1 MRLMVV
7 PAIFRL
13 AWREATTYRFNFAMS
28 FMVIALPFV
37 LQVFLWSAVFR
48 GREQLAGRSLSEMI
62 VYYLL
67 VLLVF
72 DFVQPTVL
80 FDVSD
85 DIKSGTLAL
94 HLIRPLPYP
103 VWSLVLR
110 LGSQTIYL
118 AIVATTVAAGV
129 LLLGFLGVVNLG
141 ELLTARLASFA
152 AVFLLAWLVG
162 AVSSLAVSFVVFFT
176 EDAAGVSKL
185 VAFLFPLLSGSLI
198 PLDLLPGWLKALSGY
213 LPFRW
218 LVYEPI
224 RVFTGQQTPG
234 AALLGLAAWGAL
246 TSAVAWLLWRSG
258 KARFTA
264 VGG

>member
-1 MRLMVV
+1 MRPMVI

-13 AWREATTYRFNFAMS
+13 AWREATSYRFNFAMS

-37 LQVFLWSAVFR
+37 LQVFLWTAVFR
-48 GREQLAGRSLSEMI
+48 GREDLAGRSLSEMI

-103 VWSLVLR
+103 IWSLVLR

-118 AIVATTVAAGV
+118 AIVAATAAAGA

-141 ELLTARLASFA
+141 DLLTARLASFA

-185 VAFLFPLLSGSLI
+185 IAFLFPLLSGSLI
-198 PLDLLPGWLKALSGY
+198 PLDLLPGWIRVLGDY

-224 RVFTGQQTPG
+224 RVFAGQQTLG
-234 AALLGLAAWGAL
+234 TALIGLASWGTL
-246 TSAVAWLLWRSG
+246 ISAVAWLLWRSG